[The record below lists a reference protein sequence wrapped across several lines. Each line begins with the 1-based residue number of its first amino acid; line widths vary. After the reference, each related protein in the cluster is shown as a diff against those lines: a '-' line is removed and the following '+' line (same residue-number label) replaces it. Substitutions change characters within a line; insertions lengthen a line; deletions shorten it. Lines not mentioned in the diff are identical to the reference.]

1 VARPPRPAAAATW
14 HLLLSWAPQC
24 DIAVVLG
31 TAMWHCGG
39 CGGAGQVHYKHHR
52 ITGTTRPISGH
63 LPEKAAQLWQRVGP
77 RPPGAASN
85 SLPRGTKLAQVSL
98 SIGIV
103 GLPNVGK
110 STLFNALT
118 RVGALASNYPFA
130 TIEPNVG
137 VVGVPDPRL
146 AELAALYDSAR
157 VVPASV
163 RFTDIAGLVRGA
175 SQGQGLGNQFLAHIR
190 ETDAICQVVRVFADP
205 DVTHVDGD
213 VSPERD
219 IETVITELILA
230 DLQTLEKALPRLV
243 KETKFAKDPEKAQ
256 AVAAA
261 EAAQRL
267 LDSGTALSAGAAA
280 AGIDLHALR
289 ELHLLTAKPF
299 LYVFNVDVAELADE
313 DLRKRLTELPVLAG
327 DGPAEAI
334 FLDAKT
340 EADLAE
346 LPEDEAAELLA
357 EAGMGEPG
365 LAQLARAGFRALG
378 LQTFLTAGPKETR
391 AWEIRAGATAPE
403 AAGVIHTDFQR
414 GFIKA
419 EVVSY
424 DDLIAAGSL
433 PAARAAGKARIEG
446 KDYVMR
452 DGDVVEFRF
461 NV

>member
-1 VARPPRPAAAATW
+1 
-14 HLLLSWAPQC
+14 
-24 DIAVVLG
+24 
-31 TAMWHCGG
+31 
-39 CGGAGQVHYKHHR
+39 
-52 ITGTTRPISGH
+52 
-63 LPEKAAQLWQRVGP
+63 
-77 RPPGAASN
+77 
-85 SLPRGTKLAQVSL
+85 VSL

-118 RVGALASNYPFA
+118 RASALASNYPFA

-137 VVGVPDPRL
+137 VVGVPDSRL
-146 AELAALYDSAR
+146 AELAKLYDSAR

-190 ETDAICQVVRVFADP
+190 ETDAICQVVRVFGDP

-219 IETVITELILA
+219 IETVVTELILA
-230 DLQTLEKALPRLV
+230 DLQTLDKALPRLV
-243 KETKFAKDPEKAQ
+243 KETKFAKDPSRAQ
-256 AVAAA
+256 TADAAA
-261 EAAQRL
+261 RAQQL
-267 LDSGTALSAGAAA
+267 LDQGTTLWAGAAA
-280 AGIDLHALR
+280 AGIDLPALR
-289 ELHLLTAKPF
+289 ELQLLTAKPF
-299 LYVFNVDVAELADE
+299 LYVFNMDTSELGDE
-313 DLRKRLTELPVLAG
+313 DLRKRLSSLVA
-327 DGPAEAI
+327 PAEAI

-357 EAGMGEPG
+357 EAGLGEPG

-391 AWEIRAGATAPE
+391 AWEIKAGATAPE

-424 DDLIAAGSL
+424 ADLIAAGSL

-446 KDYVMR
+446 KDYIMR